1 MKQYTLRQPRDPQEP
16 PYSIGYIRNLTQQSL
31 GARQYWGYTLKRR
44 LSMVPNQNKYGFK
57 IGMHTFII
65 CYDTMLQSY
74 TEFRYKNIIC
84 CSILPCYSVCPI
96 ATQLCFPAF
105 VLWLGLGSVRTRTLA
120 QCLLLSCSS
129 WHSCSS
135 IVSFTQLQNSA
146 QLYSFL
152 CLSCVPCNLTA
163 PFSLRTVLE
172 SAPNLTATPTCVR
185 PVVGPGV
192 SAYTCSLHCVSCIA
206 VTLSPCIFCVA
217 ALPVLI
223 S

>member
-57 IGMHTFII
+57 IGMYTFII

-105 VLWLGLGSVRTRTLA
+105 VPWLGLGSVRTRTLA
-120 QCLLLSCSS
+120 QCT
-129 WHSCSS
+129 
-135 IVSFTQLQNSA
+135 VSLTQLQLLA
-146 QLYSFL
+146 QLFQHSVFYL
-152 CLSCVPCNLTA
+152 AAELSPAVLIPV
-163 PFSLRTVLE
+163 SLL
-172 SAPNLTATPTCVR
+172 
-185 PVVGPGV
+185 
-192 SAYTCSLHCVSCIA
+192 CSLQLNC
-206 VTLSPCIFCVA
+206 
-217 ALPVLI
+217 PVL
-223 S
+223 SAHSS